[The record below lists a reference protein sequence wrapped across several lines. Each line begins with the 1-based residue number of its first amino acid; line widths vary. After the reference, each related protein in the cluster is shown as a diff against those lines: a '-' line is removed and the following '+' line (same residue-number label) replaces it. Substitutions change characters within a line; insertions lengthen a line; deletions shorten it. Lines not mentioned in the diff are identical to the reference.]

1 MKLSVIIPVYRADA
15 TLKRCVESVL
25 SQGCESMEVIL
36 VDDGSPDDCPRQ
48 CDDWAQ
54 RDARIRTI
62 HKANGGLSDA
72 RNAGLEIATGDY
84 LTFVDADDYL
94 APNTYQQLMKQLCES
109 PETDLLEYP
118 AYIRYGASD
127 QHRLTFR
134 RQTFNDATKYWY
146 ATQAY
151 EHCYACNKLY
161 RASLFDGIRFPV
173 GRVFEDTFTL
183 PQLLK
188 KARRISTTNTGLY
201 YYLPNPKGITM
212 NADGKALQMLLESH
226 LEMLHPVAGQEAA
239 FERYYLRVMN
249 IQMDVYEQTGDRPIL
264 PPHTLNPQYFK
275 GTEKLKAITLN
286 ILGINKICKL
296 NKIFHILWR
305 SH

>member
-25 SQGCESMEVIL
+25 SQDCESIEVIL

-84 LTFVDADDYL
+84 MTFVDADDYL

-161 RASLFDGIRFPV
+161 RASLFDDIRFPV

-212 NADGKALQMLLESH
+212 NADGKDLQMLLESH

-249 IQMDVYEQTGDRPIL
+249 IQMDVYEQTGKMPIL
-264 PPHTLNPQYFK
+264 PPHTLNPQHFK
-275 GTEKLKAITLN
+275 GIEKLKV
-286 ILGINKICKL
+286 
-296 NKIFHILWR
+296 FFLWR

>member
-1 MKLSVIIPVYRADA
+1 M
-15 TLKRCVESVL
+15 
-25 SQGCESMEVIL
+25 
-36 VDDGSPDDCPRQ
+36 
-48 CDDWAQ
+48 
-54 RDARIRTI
+54 
-62 HKANGGLSDA
+62 
-72 RNAGLEIATGDY
+72 EIATGDY

-161 RASLFDGIRFPV
+161 RASLFDDIRFPV

-264 PPHTLNPQYFK
+264 PPHTLNPQHFK

-296 NKIFHILWR
+296 NKIIHFLWR

>member
-1 MKLSVIIPVYRADA
+1 
-15 TLKRCVESVL
+15 
-25 SQGCESMEVIL
+25 MEVIL
-36 VDDGSPDDCPRQ
+36 VDDGSPDDCPHQ

-94 APNTYQQLMKQLCES
+94 APNTYQQLMKQLSES

-134 RQTFNDATKYWY
+134 RQTFNDATQYWY

-151 EHCYACNKLY
+151 EHCYACNKALP
-161 RASLFDGIRFPV
+161 RQSLRRYTFPRRPGV
-173 GRVFEDTFTL
+173 RRHFHTTPTAQESPTYQHHEHRTL
-183 PQLLK
+183 LLS
-188 KARRISTTNTGLY
+188 AQ
-201 YYLPNPKGITM
+201 P
-212 NADGKALQMLLESH
+212 
-226 LEMLHPVAGQEAA
+226 
-239 FERYYLRVMN
+239 
-249 IQMDVYEQTGDRPIL
+249 
-264 PPHTLNPQYFK
+264 
-275 GTEKLKAITLN
+275 
-286 ILGINKICKL
+286 
-296 NKIFHILWR
+296 
-305 SH
+305 

>member
-25 SQGCESMEVIL
+25 SQDCESMEVIL

-54 RDARIRTI
+54 RDARIKTI
-62 HKANGGLSDA
+62 HKTNGGLSDA

-134 RQTFNDATKYWY
+134 RQTFSDATKYWY

-161 RASLFDGIRFPV
+161 GCR
-173 GRVFEDTFTL
+173 
-183 PQLLK
+183 K
-188 KARRISTTNTGLY
+188 
-201 YYLPNPKGITM
+201 
-212 NADGKALQMLLESH
+212 
-226 LEMLHPVAGQEAA
+226 
-239 FERYYLRVMN
+239 
-249 IQMDVYEQTGDRPIL
+249 
-264 PPHTLNPQYFK
+264 
-275 GTEKLKAITLN
+275 
-286 ILGINKICKL
+286 
-296 NKIFHILWR
+296 
-305 SH
+305 

>member
-1 MKLSVIIPVYRADA
+1 MQKMFRLHR
-15 TLKRCVESVL
+15 R
-25 SQGCESMEVIL
+25 
-36 VDDGSPDDCPRQ
+36 R
-48 CDDWAQ
+48 
-54 RDARIRTI
+54 
-62 HKANGGLSDA
+62 
-72 RNAGLEIATGDY
+72 
-84 LTFVDADDYL
+84 LT
-94 APNTYQQLMKQLCES
+94 
-109 PETDLLEYP
+109 ETDLLEYP

-264 PPHTLNPQYFK
+264 PPHTLNPQHFK
-275 GTEKLKAITLN
+275 GIEKLKVFTLN
-286 ILGINKICKL
+286 LLGINKICKL
-296 NKIFHILWR
+296 NKLIHFLWR

>member
-134 RQTFNDATKYWY
+134 RN
-146 ATQAY
+146 
-151 EHCYACNKLY
+151 
-161 RASLFDGIRFPV
+161 IP
-173 GRVFEDTFTL
+173 
-183 PQLLK
+183 P
-188 KARRISTTNTGLY
+188 ISVTVPPTSTGS
-201 YYLPNPKGITM
+201 P
-212 NADGKALQMLLESH
+212 S
-226 LEMLHPVAGQEAA
+226 
-239 FERYYLRVMN
+239 
-249 IQMDVYEQTGDRPIL
+249 GDRPSTMPL
-264 PPHTLNPQYFK
+264 NTGMPHRPTNIATPVISSTAPVSSTVYVSPWAGCSKTLSHYPSCSRKPDVSAPRTQDS
-275 GTEKLKAITLN
+275 TTICPTL
-286 ILGINKICKL
+286 
-296 NKIFHILWR
+296 R
-305 SH
+305 ESR

>member
-134 RQTFNDATKYWY
+134 RQTFSDATKYWY

-161 RASLFDGIRFPV
+161 RASLFDDIRFPV

-183 PQLLK
+183 PQLIK

-226 LEMLHPVAGQEAA
+226 LEMLHPVAGQEVL
-239 FERYYLRVMN
+239 F
-249 IQMDVYEQTGDRPIL
+249 
-264 PPHTLNPQYFK
+264 
-275 GTEKLKAITLN
+275 
-286 ILGINKICKL
+286 
-296 NKIFHILWR
+296 
-305 SH
+305 